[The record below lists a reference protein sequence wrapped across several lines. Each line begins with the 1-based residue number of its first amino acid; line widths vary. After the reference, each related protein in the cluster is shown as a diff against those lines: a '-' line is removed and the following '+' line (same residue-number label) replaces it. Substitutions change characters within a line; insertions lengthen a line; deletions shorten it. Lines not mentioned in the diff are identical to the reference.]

1 MNDRLLNGKYA
12 LITGGAGR
20 IGSACV
26 DLFESHG
33 AEVMV
38 VDIAD
43 VDEHNSSYIC
53 ADLTNDAD
61 IERVAK
67 TFDDRVPDIWLNCVG
82 SSTRVFADEI
92 TDEAIDGMFDVNLVS
107 AYKIMTQLMPHM
119 KKRGSGVIVH
129 IASDYALF
137 GANAVSA
144 YAATKGGLLGLTKSI
159 AHKHAADGIR
169 ANCILPGLSISK
181 MGDAALEL
189 FVEGELDKYWSRT
202 QMIHRRGEVTEVAQ
216 TALFLASPMSRALNG
231 EGIFVNAGANII
243 AHKQD
248 YNRNWRAI

>member
-1 MNDRLLNGKYA
+1 MNDKLLDGKYA

-20 IGSACV
+20 IGSACAE
-26 DLFESHG
+26 LFTSHG

-38 VDIAD
+38 VDI
-43 VDEHNSSYIC
+43 ESTHLI
-53 ADLTNDAD
+53 NDAD
-61 IERVAK
+61 VE
-67 TFDDRVPDIWLNCVG
+67 RVPDIWLNCVG
-82 SSTRVFADEI
+82 NFIRAFADEI
-92 TDEAIDGMFDVNLVS
+92 TDDAIDGMFETNLVS
-107 AYKIMTQLMPHM
+107 AYKMTTHLLPHM
-119 KKRGSGVIVH
+119 QKRGSGVIVH
-129 IASDYALF
+129 IASDYAMF

-159 AHKHAADGIR
+159 AHSYAANGIR

-181 MGDAALEL
+181 MGDTALEL
-189 FVEGELDKYWSRT
+189 FVEGERDTYWSRT
-202 QMIHRRGEVTEVAQ
+202 QMIHRRGEVGEVAQ

-231 EGIFVNAGANII
+231 EGVFVNAGANII